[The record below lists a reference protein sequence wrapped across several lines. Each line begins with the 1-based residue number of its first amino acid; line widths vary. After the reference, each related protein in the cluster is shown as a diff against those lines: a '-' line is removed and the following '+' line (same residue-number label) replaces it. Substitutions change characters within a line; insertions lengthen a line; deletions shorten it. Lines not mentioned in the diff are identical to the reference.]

1 MTTEQKSITW
11 QQESWHKKKKKKK
24 HNYSNNYVLVV
35 VATANMSAFHYVA
48 NSAVMMQWEK
58 IHTTP
63 T

>member
-1 MTTEQKSITW
+1 MYHLAAGVMAQ
-11 QQESWHKKKKKKK
+11 KKKKK